1 MSNRQKGRVLFYHKS
16 RGFGRIEP
24 IGGGDSIH
32 VHYTGLVGCKSLHKG
47 QIVLYTV
54 GENDY
59 GTVATE
65 VEEFKYAKA
74 KSNTGAVSDKKV

>member
-1 MSNRQKGRVLFYHKS
+1 MSNRQKGRVLFYNKR

-32 VHYTGLVGCKSLHKG
+32 VHYTGLVGCKALHKG
-47 QIVLYTV
+47 QIVLYMV

-59 GTVATE
+59 GTVAKDVE
-65 VEEFKYAKA
+65 VFKYAKVETYSRA
-74 KSNTGAVSDKKV
+74 SGNKQI